1 MADEPEHDRD
11 EAERRTPVD
20 GPSRV
25 VAGSRPPA
33 ASTLVRIGGP
43 DRGPGL
49 IVVAIAVFVVIALV
63 KPWPVPSAGGP
74 TFGPATPPP
83 TTQPT
88 VDPLAAIRLDCQD
101 PPSWR
106 IFSRERWPGGVLRSW
121 LSLEPLATATGPLD
135 PAIRAIPISPEIV
148 ALGYCA
154 PWTGPERPPDDVRF
168 LAWAVGVEESDGVAR
183 PVATSLELR
192 SASTTLAPPLGA
204 LIGPPVVSGR
214 IRNGLW
220 PPGTYV
226 LALTGAG
233 FERWWAVR
241 IGTSEVDRG
250 TPP

>member
-1 MADEPEHDRD
+1 MADESEHDRD
-11 EAERRTPVD
+11 EAERREPAD
-20 GPSRV
+20 GSAPLA
-25 VAGSRPPA
+25 AGSRPPA
-33 ASTLVRIGGP
+33 TSTLVRIGGP

-49 IVVAIAVFVVIALV
+49 IVVAIAVFVAIALI
-63 KPWPVPSAGGP
+63 KPWPGPSAAGP

-168 LAWAVGVEESDGVAR
+168 LAWAVGVDESGGVAR
-183 PVATSLELR
+183 PVATPLDLR
-192 SASTTLAPPLGA
+192 SASRTLVPPLGE
-204 LIGPPVVSGR
+204 LLDPPVVAGR

-220 PPGTYV
+220 PSGTYV
-226 LALTGAG
+226 FELVGTGFA
-233 FERWWAVR
+233 RWWAVR
-241 IGTSEVDRG
+241 IGAPAGDGG
-250 TPP
+250 TTP